1 MLERFSRE
9 EPLVAIRPFPACHT
23 NPHALVLDRTR
34 SLSAANIMDNEEEKE
49 EELEENRKKRK
60 RRKPKLS
67 FVVSSDMQTALNH
80 IRLLFPDG
88 LEQPVHLR
96 AARSDP
102 REMSTHPSPCLP
114 LNFAAS
120 SSSPLPQSNSF
131 TMSSVTKQADHC
143 LYSPIKLTLLELNL
157 AHRNMQEDPPPL
169 RQHQRSRLLLQR
181 HQRSR

>member
-9 EPLVAIRPFPACHT
+9 KPLDAIRPFPACHT
-23 NPHALVLDRTR
+23 NPHALGLDRTR
-34 SLSAANIMDNEEEKE
+34 SLSAANMDNEEEKE
-49 EELEENRKKRK
+49 EEPEENRKKKK
-60 RRKPKLS
+60 RRKPTLS
-67 FVVSSDMQTALNH
+67 FVVSPDMQTALNH

-88 LEQPVHLR
+88 LEQPVHMR

-143 LYSPIKLTLLELNL
+143 LYSPIKLTLLELKL

-169 RQHQRSRLLLQR
+169 RHQRSRLLLQR